1 LDPEKRSRS
10 PITTDKTGR
19 RTLWLEWFQSLSEE
33 SIRYRFFQMLKDTPH
48 EVRVRYCN
56 IDYDREIALV
66 AEIVEDGKRK
76 MLGVSRVSIETDGKH
91 GEMAFIVSD
100 QWQGLGLGTKM
111 VDYTLDIAKEKGVE
125 NIYAIIAD

>member
-1 LDPEKRSRS
+1 
-10 PITTDKTGR
+10 
-19 RTLWLEWFQSLSEE
+19 
-33 SIRYRFFQMLKDTPH
+33 MLKDTPH